1 MNKTACPLDCF
12 DACRVIATDGGLK
25 GDREHPLTQGFLCPH
40 LNHYDQHER
49 IAVPRW
55 KGVPITMDEA
65 IKRLSGLLEE
75 TPADQT
81 LHLRGRG
88 NFGLMQEAT
97 DHFFASHGARLT
109 RGSLCDGAGAAG
121 IEAGRGKNRLVDI
134 SELKKSDV
142 VILWGRNVHVSNS
155 HYLPLLKGK
164 TLIVIDPIRTKAA
177 RQADLHIQIK
187 PHGDLYLALLLSR
200 FAMIEGLEARAFLQE
215 YGRGFEDFYELTQT
229 VRIKAIL
236 EKIDVTLGQIGAL
249 LELLRGKKTMIL
261 VGTGIQKYRNGA
273 EIMRA
278 IDGFGVLMGYFGT
291 SGCGVNFLGD
301 SSLDITSPFQTQAKR
316 VPVGNIDFTDFD
328 LLFIQGMNPLSQLPD
343 TNRVVHQMLSVAH
356 VVYFGLYENESS
368 ARADLVIPAKSF
380 LEKSDIRSSY
390 GHNDL
395 LRMPQQ
401 RQGTIGISE
410 YDLAQRLCEHFKIA
424 IPDEEQCLE
433 HFESHT
439 LHVKG
444 RDALP
449 YKEGFDTDD
458 GMFEFLDDVDADFDL
473 ENDLFFLTCKSP
485 RSLNSQFFR
494 EQHVHINPAMGYFE
508 GQRLRLVSKN
518 GSVELDVKLDENIRT
533 DCVMVYSGTPGVNAL
548 STSRLSYE
556 GECASYQEN
565 KIKVEVC

>member
-12 DACRVIATDGGLK
+12 DACSVIATSEGLK
-25 GDREHPLTQGFLCPH
+25 GDPNHPLTQGFLCPH
-40 LNHYDQHER
+40 LNHYER
-49 IAVPRW
+49 HDRILQPSWRSE
-55 KGVPITMDEA
+55 PITMDEA
-65 IKRLSGLLEE
+65 MARLIELMEQ
-75 TPADQT
+75 TPSHRT

-88 NFGLMQEAT
+88 NFGLMQAVS
-97 DHFFASHGARLT
+97 DHFFASRGARLT

-134 SELKKSDV
+134 SELKKSEV

-164 TLIVIDPIRTKAA
+164 TVIVIDPIRTKAA

-200 FAMIEGLEARAFLQE
+200 FAMIEGLESSEYLQE
-215 YGRGFEDFYELTQT
+215 FASGFEDFYELTQT

-236 EKIDVTLGQIGAL
+236 EKIDVTLGQIGTL
-249 LELLRGKKTMIL
+249 LELVRGKKTMIL
-261 VGTGIQKYRNGA
+261 AGTGIQKYRNGA

-278 IDGFGVLMGYFGT
+278 IDGFGVLMGYFGK

-301 SSLDITSPFQTQAKR
+301 SSLDITSPFKTEAKR

-343 TNRVVHQMLSVAH
+343 TNRVMHQMGSVAH

-368 ARADLVIPAKSF
+368 ACADLVIPAKSF
-380 LEKSDIRSSY
+380 LEKADIRSSY
-390 GHNDL
+390 GHNEL

-401 RQGTIGISE
+401 QAGEIGISE
-410 YDLAQRLCEHFKIA
+410 YELTKRLCTHFGIA
-424 IPDEEQCLE
+424 LEDEERYLA

-449 YKEGFDTDD
+449 YREGFDTDD
-458 GMFEFLDDVDADFDL
+458 GMFAFLDDVDADFDL
-473 ENDLFFLTCKSP
+473 ENDLFLLTCKSP

-494 EQHVHINPAMGYFE
+494 EKHVHVNPAMGYFE

-518 GSVELDVKLDENIRT
+518 GSVELDVKLDENLRS

-548 STSRLSYE
+548 TTSQLSYE

-565 KIKVEVC
+565 KVKVEVC